1 MQRILIKPFESEDQ
15 EAVQNLI
22 IAGLAEHWGEIDPT
36 LNPDLN
42 DISANYADATF
53 LVAWSDGRII
63 GAGAL
68 IPKSGQ
74 VAEIVRMSVAADM
87 RRQGVA
93 TKILDRLCQEAQCLG
108 FQRIILETTSTWYE
122 VIEFYKRFGFRI
134 THHQD
139 SKFGG
144 EAHFALDVVSTE

>member
-1 MQRILIKPFESEDQ
+1 MAWLGDRI
-15 EAVQNLI
+15 V
-22 IAGLAEHWGEIDPT
+22 GT
-36 LNPDLN
+36 
-42 DISANYADATF
+42 
-53 LVAWSDGRII
+53 
-63 GAGAL
+63 GAL
-68 IPKSGQ
+68 VPRSEQ
-74 VAEIVRMSVAADM
+74 VAEIVRMSVTADI
-87 RRQGVA
+87 RRQGIG
-93 TKILDRLCQEAQCLG
+93 TKILERLCHEARRLG